1 MKLNVV
7 EFQDALRKSTFNF
20 SIETT
25 NLNITQDRIKS
36 SMINKY
42 NTGIT
47 IIDIENKAITEM
59 EDIEEIVFNFRDPD
73 QHLMPFLNLIDVP
86 EVKLKVFED
95 KIAIFVGRQ
104 KQTIHF
110 CTLDKKRIFHSEATL
125 RSSEYFANMDLADGK
140 FFEMWS
146 KIKKVGTRF
155 GKVYFNVEKG
165 NLTVESTDKTNK
177 FSNSIKFILSK
188 VEDVKDLSLCFE
200 FMDIANL
207 MKIIGMDFSLNFSYS
222 GDHDL
227 GLLHARKEDES
238 ENFFLMSKK
247 E

>member
-7 EFQDALRKSTFNF
+7 EFQNVLRKSTFNF
-20 SIETT
+20 SIEAT
-25 NLNITQDRIKS
+25 NLNITKDRIKS

-59 EDIEEIVFNFRDPD
+59 EDDEIVLNFLDPD
-73 QHLMPFLNLIDVP
+73 QNLMPFLNLIDVP

-95 KIAIFVGRQ
+95 KIAIFVGRS

-110 CTLDKKRIFHSEATL
+110 CTPQKKRMFHSEATL
-125 RSSEYFANMDLADGK
+125 RSSEYFANMNLSDGS
-140 FFEMWS
+140 FFEMWD

-188 VEDVKDLSLCFE
+188 IEGIEDLSLCFE
-200 FMDIANL
+200 FADIANL

-222 GDHDL
+222 SDHGL
-227 GLLHARKEDES
+227 GLLHASKEDGS

>member
-47 IIDIENKAITEM
+47 IIDVENKAITEM
-59 EDIEEIVFNFRDPD
+59 EDVSEVVFNFIDPD
-73 QHLMPFLNLIDVP
+73 QNLMPFLNLIDVP

-110 CTLDKKRIFHSEATL
+110 CNPQKKRMFHSEATL
-125 RSSEYFANMDLADGK
+125 RSSEYFANIDLADGK
-140 FFEMWS
+140 FFEMWN

-188 VEDVKDLSLCFE
+188 VEMADLSLCFE

-207 MKIIGMDFSLNFSYS
+207 MKIIGIDFTLSFSYS
-222 GDHDL
+222 GDHGL
-227 GLLHARKEDES
+227 GLLHASKEDES

>member
-7 EFQDALRKSTFNF
+7 EFQNVLRKSTFNF
-20 SIETT
+20 SIETA
-25 NLNITQDRIKS
+25 NLNITEGRIAS

-59 EDIEEIVFNFRDPD
+59 EDVKEMVFNFMDPD
-73 QHLMPFLNLIDVP
+73 QNLMPFLNLIDVP
-86 EVKLKVFED
+86 EVRLKVFED

-110 CTLDKKRIFHSEATL
+110 CTPQKKRMFHSEATL
-125 RSSEYFANMDLADGK
+125 RSQEYFANMDLADGS

-155 GKVYFNVEKG
+155 GKVYFNVEKE

-188 VEDVKDLSLCFE
+188 LEGVSDLSLCFE
-200 FMDIANL
+200 FTDIANL
-207 MKIIGMDFSLNFSYS
+207 MKIIGMDFSFGFSYS
-222 GDHDL
+222 DDHGL
-227 GLLHARKEDES
+227 GLLHASKEDGS